1 MIISK
6 TKASLLNHVILLVM
20 PFYNVDGHE
29 RVSPY
34 NRINQNGPE
43 EMGWRVTGQNL
54 NLNRDY
60 MKADAPETQA
70 WLKLYTTWLPDF
82 LVDCHVTDG
91 ADYQYVVTYTVEG
104 HVNMP
109 LPVRSWLKTTYV
121 PKVSAEMASQ
131 EMPIVPYV
139 YFVDNKDLS
148 KGLEG
153 GVASPRF
160 STSYAAIQNR
170 PSLLIETHM
179 LKDYKTRVEGTYK
192 LLVASLDCVNENYA
206 ALRSAISEADKMTA
220 TRLENPFP
228 LRFENVQVAN
238 DTVHFLGYKPKVEK
252 SDISGSDRVEFTHE
266 PLVLDIPRYDSVKIS
281 VSVAPPVAYL
291 IPQQWAE
298 VISRLRMHGILLE
311 KLDKPIELEVELYKF
326 SDAKWQERPYE
337 GRHPVTF
344 TTSPF
349 TEKRT
354 FPAGTI
360 VARTNQRAA
369 RVLIHALEPQ
379 APDAFVAWGFFDAL
393 FEQKEYGEDYV
404 LEKMAAE
411 MLQKDPKLKEEF
423 DTKVKADTAFAHA
436 PYQRLNFFYQH
447 SPYWDKSLNV
457 YPVARLMKDVVLP
470 VVSAK

>member
-1 MIISK
+1 
-6 TKASLLNHVILLVM
+6 
-20 PFYNVDGHE
+20 
-29 RVSPY
+29 
-34 NRINQNGPE
+34 
-43 EMGWRVTGQNL
+43 
-54 NLNRDY
+54 
-60 MKADAPETQA
+60 
-70 WLKLYTTWLPDF
+70 
-82 LVDCHVTDG
+82 
-91 ADYQYVVTYTVEG
+91 
-104 HVNMP
+104 
-109 LPVRSWLKTTYV
+109 
-121 PKVSAEMASQ
+121 
-131 EMPIVPYV
+131 
-139 YFVDNKDLS
+139 
-148 KGLEG
+148 
-153 GVASPRF
+153 
-160 STSYAAIQNR
+160 
-170 PSLLIETHM
+170 M

-238 DTVHFLGYKPKVEK
+238 DTVHFLGYKPKVAM
-252 SDISGSDRVEFTHE
+252 SDISGADRVEFTHE
-266 PLVLDIPRYDSVKIS
+266 PLVLDIPRYDSVKVS

-291 IPQQWAE
+291 IPQQWGE

-344 TTSPF
+344 TASPF

-360 VARTNQRAA
+360 VAWTNQRAA

-404 LEKMAAE
+404 LEKLAAE
-411 MLQKDPKLKEEF
+411 MLQKDPKLKEGF
-423 DTKVKADTAFAHA
+423 NAKVKADTAFAHA